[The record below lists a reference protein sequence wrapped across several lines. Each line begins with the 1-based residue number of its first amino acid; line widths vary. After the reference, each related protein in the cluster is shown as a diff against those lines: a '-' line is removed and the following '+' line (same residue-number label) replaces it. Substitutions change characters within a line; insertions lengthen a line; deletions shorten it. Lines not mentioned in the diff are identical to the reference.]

1 MVFQVLRASLCFSNE
16 PLSLPD
22 WESVFNEMKVQAVA
36 ALPEVW
42 LKTNLPSA
50 KLWLNY
56 CAQKQGQWVRVMHGQ
71 DQLLQLFTIHNIPC
85 VIIKGAAAAMA
96 YPHPSLR
103 SMGDV
108 DVLVKRC
115 DLDKAAELMESNGY
129 SLEHE
134 KNEDHH
140 HYGYKKDKISFE
152 LHWRLGIVED
162 EKLLTLFEDGIDNR
176 HYHTIGSYRFPTLP
190 PLLNGLSLLF
200 HINQHLRS
208 GLGLRQIVDWMMYV
222 HSLQDDQ
229 WQELLD
235 LLKSVDMERLALT
248 TTAMCQR
255 YLGLPQSFPG
265 TESVDPRICEELM
278 SFIMEKGNFGC
289 KSGETGKI
297 ASVYLD
303 MSSPLRVLKRL
314 QAGGLC
320 RWNAAKKHPIL
331 RPFAWIYQ
339 IGFITRELIK
349 NRIGAK
355 DMIKQRGRGLEQ
367 RKLIEDLGLRV
378 DRTVQY
384 GKSIPSDEFLSA
396 VSREFNVSNL
406 WLRTGEADERDPLD
420 ERFDRMAEKKS

>member
-1 MVFQVLRASLCFSNE
+1 MINDMVFQVLRASLFSSND

-22 WESVFNEMKVQAVA
+22 WKPVFEEMKVQAVA
-36 ALPEVW
+36 ALPELW
-42 LKTNLPSA
+42 LKENLPTA
-50 KLWLNY
+50 KTWLNY

-71 DQLLQLFTIHNIPC
+71 DQLLQLFDTHNIPC

-96 YPHPSLR
+96 YPHPTLR

-108 DVLVKRC
+108 DVLVKRV
-115 DLDKAAELMESNGY
+115 DLIRAAEVMESNGY

-134 KNEDHH
+134 KNEEHH
-140 HYGYKKDKISFE
+140 HYGYKKDKLSFE

-162 EKLLTLFEDGIDNR
+162 EKLLTVFEDGIDNR
-176 HYHTIGSYRFPTLP
+176 NYHTIGSYRFPTLP

-208 GLGLRQIVDWMMYV
+208 GLGLRQIIDWMMYV
-222 HSLQDDQ
+222 NALQDDQ
-229 WQELLD
+229 WTELRT

-248 TTAMCQR
+248 TTAMCHN
-255 YLGLPQSFPG
+255 YLGLREMKG
-265 TESVDPRICEELM
+265 CETVDPGLCDSLM
-278 SFIMEKGNFGC
+278 THIMEKGNFGC

-297 ASVYLD
+297 ASVFLD
-303 MSSPLRVLKRL
+303 LTNPLRAFHRL

-320 RWNAAKKHPIL
+320 RWNAAKKYPIL
-331 RPFAWIYQ
+331 RPFAWFYQ
-339 IGFITRELIK
+339 IGFITRELIR

-378 DRTVQY
+378 DRTIQY
-384 GKSIPSDEFLSA
+384 QE
-396 VSREFNVSNL
+396 E
-406 WLRTGEADERDPLD
+406 
-420 ERFDRMAEKKS
+420 

>member
-1 MVFQVLRASLCFSNE
+1 MTNDMVFQVLRASLFSNIS
-16 PLSLPD
+16 LSLPD
-22 WESVFNEMKVQAVA
+22 WEPVFTEMKVQAVA
-36 ALPEVW
+36 ALPYEW
-42 LKTNLPSA
+42 LKTNLPTA
-50 KLWLNY
+50 KTWLSY
-56 CAQKQGQWVRVMHGQ
+56 CALQQGQWVRVMHGQ
-71 DQLLQLFTIHNIPC
+71 DQLIHLLDSHNIPC

-96 YPHPSLR
+96 YPHPTLR

-108 DVLVKRC
+108 DVLVKR
-115 DLDKAAELMESNGY
+115 DDIDRAAELMETSGY

-134 KNEDHH
+134 KNEEHH
-140 HYGYKKDKISFE
+140 HYGYSKDKISFE

-176 HYHTIGSYRFPTLP
+176 AWHQIGAYRLPTLP

-208 GLGLRQIVDWMMYV
+208 GLGLRQIIDWMMYV
-222 HSLQDDQ
+222 HTLSDDQ
-229 WQELLD
+229 WIELLA
-235 LLKSVDMERLALT
+235 LLKSVGMERLALT

-265 TESVDPRICEELM
+265 CESVDPGLCENLM
-278 SFIMEKGNFGC
+278 NHIMEKGNFGC

-297 ASVYLD
+297 ASVFFDLTN
-303 MSSPLRVLKRL
+303 PLRAFHRL

-320 RWNAAKKHPIL
+320 RWNAAKKYSVL

-339 IGFITRELIK
+339 IGFIARELIR
-349 NRIGAK
+349 NRIGAG

-378 DRTVQY
+378 ERTIQY
-384 GKSIPSDEFLSA
+384 VHPDS
-396 VSREFNVSNL
+396 
-406 WLRTGEADERDPLD
+406 
-420 ERFDRMAEKKS
+420 